1 MDSSFSSSASLP
13 PLQEHPVYT
22 TGMAHMRAAQWQQA
36 FQSFGLLKDIYP
48 DDPEVQE
55 LFRQAEMRAALAQ
68 VQPRPSSRLKKRL
81 NPQRLI
87 IGMAIV
93 VILTAAAYAA
103 WEVWVNP
110 IIGEKMRLRQI
121 TNLRQ
126 AADEAISAGDY
137 AQARQSLQKLQ
148 AMLPMDS
155 ETAEALNRVEQ
166 IDKLSTLYGDA
177 KSLMEAGQWG
187 EAIQVLT
194 ELQSIDAQYRDLPEL
209 LQIAQESQALDSQFQ
224 AAVEASAQGDWDTA
238 IDRYEALRQTSL
250 TFRFEQVQAGLF
262 EAHIKQAQALL
273 ASAGTDPERVTQ
285 VTLHLAEALRLR
297 PMDGTTL
304 RERHLAETYLAALN
318 SANQDQAIDLL
329 QAIYQEQPDYAQQEA
344 AELLYQTLLK
354 RADSYLQAGDET
366 AAVADYQT
374 AARLAVDDPSKAQ
387 QKLNALS
394 SAANP

>member
-1 MDSSFSSSASLP
+1 MDFSFGSSASLP

-48 DDPEVQE
+48 DDPEVKE

-68 VQPRPSSRLKKRL
+68 FQPRPSSRLKKRL
-81 NPQRLI
+81 SPRRLM
-87 IGMAIV
+87 IGIAIMIV
-93 VILTAAAYAA
+93 LTAAAYVAF
-103 WEVWVNP
+103 EVWVNP
-110 IIGEKMRLRQI
+110 LISEEMRLRQI

-126 AADEAISAGDY
+126 AADEAIIAGDY

-155 ETAEALNRVEQ
+155 ETAEALNRIERV
-166 IDKLSTLYGDA
+166 DKLSTLYGDA

-194 ELQSIDAQYRDLPEL
+194 ELQSIDAEYRDLHEL

-224 AAVEASAQGDWDTA
+224 AAVEAAARADWDRA
-238 IDRYEALRQTSL
+238 IARYEALRQASL

-262 EAHIKQAQALL
+262 EAHIRQAQALL
-273 ASAGTDPERVTQ
+273 ASAGTDPERVAQ
-285 VTLHLAEALRLR
+285 VTSHLSEALRLR
-297 PMDGTTL
+297 PMDGAAL

-318 SANQDQAIDLL
+318 SENQDQTIDLL
-329 QAIYQEQPDYAQQEA
+329 QTIYQEQPDYAEKEA
-344 AELLYQTLLK
+344 AELLYQTLLG
-354 RADSYLQAGDET
+354 RADAFLQAGDEA
-366 AAVADYQT
+366 AAVADYRA
-374 AARLAVDDPSKAQ
+374 AARLSVDDPSQAQ
-387 QKLNALS
+387 QKLNAMS